1 MYCYNWIDGYYDEY
15 IAELNCRLDIWWPF
29 THTHTCIYIVLNV
42 RDNHQIDALQ
52 TLLDSRVHINSRLI
66 QEHGYDSMFCLPLD
80 KCKLT
85 IPIRYVCNILSI
97 QILSDSKQQKTD
109 QQHAS
114 HQHDNAEPLFAIEYW
129 KIWKGYQINSTTT
142 TFFGSGLANDHPSH
156 NLEFILT
163 QQVVQGL
170 YYLLREINRNHPP
183 KSTNFKDSL

>member
-29 THTHTCIYIVLNV
+29 THTCIYIVLNV

-114 HQHDNAEPLFAIEYW
+114 HQHDNAEPLFAIECW
-129 KIWKGYQINSTTT
+129 KNWKGYQINSTTT
-142 TFFGSGLANDHPSH
+142 TFFGSGLANGTRPSQSQSGIHPHPASCTR
-156 NLEFILT
+156 LILST
-163 QQVVQGL
+163 T
-170 YYLLREINRNHPP
+170 RNQ
-183 KSTNFKDSL
+183 